1 MTIVVALGAI
11 WVWSLMVVLMLYVIS
26 LTGL

>member
-1 MTIVVALGAI
+1 MSLAVAVGAI